1 MVLTFSHGTMVLFM
15 CPSTWIYELHM
26 KPTLDAKVEGSTV
39 LSYTYPQ
46 AAQNTFLSCTGHIRH
61 RPSQS
66 KSQHLSSEFYYL
78 AQCVDQD
85 SVQWIFC
92 IEKPTSGLHQKFWA
106 PSEGWWGS
114 PTQRWRR
121 GAGLVKW
128 STVVPRA
135 METFTLLWEVEDK
148 ILCSKLQTSWSHIW
162 LLLGRRNPK

>member
-1 MVLTFSHGTMVLFM
+1 MGCARPGLVMVLTFSHGTMVLFM
-15 CPSTWIYELHM
+15 CPSTWISELHM

-61 RPSQS
+61 HPSQS

-92 IEKPTSGLHQKFWA
+92 IEKPTSGLHI
-106 PSEGWWGS
+106 
-114 PTQRWRR
+114 RR
-121 GAGLVKW
+121 LMGISYAKVEKRGRSCEMEHSGA
-128 STVVPRA
+128 
-135 METFTLLWEVEDK
+135 
-148 ILCSKLQTSWSHIW
+148 
-162 LLLGRRNPK
+162 